1 MQGIERRSGDR
12 EGLAAMR
19 RTAIAT
25 SVAGASISAVFP
37 LLSPDCGFAPDVI
50 AHPGRLAVAGAVG
63 THGTA

>member
-25 SVAGASISAVFP
+25 SVAGASIPAAFP
-37 LLSPDCGFAPDVI
+37 LLFPDCVFAPDAI
-50 AHPGRLAVAGAVG
+50 AHPARLVAAGAAGV
-63 THGTA
+63 HGTA